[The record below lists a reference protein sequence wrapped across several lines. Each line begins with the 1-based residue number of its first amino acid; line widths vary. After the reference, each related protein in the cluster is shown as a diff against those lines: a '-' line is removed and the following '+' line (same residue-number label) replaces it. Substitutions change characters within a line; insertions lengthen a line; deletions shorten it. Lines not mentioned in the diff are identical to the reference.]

1 MQENDHG
8 RNEHR
13 EEEVEP
19 GAGGKESD
27 EGDEGERDDCDG
39 EVVAGEVE
47 EVPGGGEE
55 EEEEEGEGVA
65 EEGEEEDEEEEEGV
79 VEEEVGQVVGEARG
93 GFRDGGWEAEGGGV
107 KEHAPGAPRRHH
119 ALTCFLYV

>member
-1 MQENDHG
+1 MIVPNKLVRTPERSVQENDHG

-65 EEGEEEDEEEEEGV
+65 LGGDAIKHKGSKSKRGV
-79 VEEEVGQVVGEARG
+79 DAAPLAR
-93 GFRDGGWEAEGGGV
+93 V
-107 KEHAPGAPRRHH
+107 P
-119 ALTCFLYV
+119 

>member
-65 EEGEEEDEEEEEGV
+65 
-79 VEEEVGQVVGEARG
+79 
-93 GFRDGGWEAEGGGV
+93 
-107 KEHAPGAPRRHH
+107 
-119 ALTCFLYV
+119 